1 MNERLQKVLARA
13 GFGSRRAL
21 EEQIRG
27 GRIAV
32 NGVVAELGVRIGP
45 EDKVSID
52 GRPVALTRA
61 WQEQGCRVII
71 YHKPE
76 GEVCSRADPEGRPT
90 VFRKLPKIQAGR
102 WVAVGRLDI
111 NTTGLL
117 LFTTDG
123 ALANELMHPSGE
135 MEREYAVRVLGEVE
149 PQILTRL
156 QRGVELEDGPARFE
170 QIREAG
176 GSGVNH
182 WYHVVIREGR
192 NREVRRLWESQDIRV
207 SRLIRVRFGP
217 LWLPRNLKPGDWREL
232 REGEIQALRA
242 ALVPQPQPT
251 VKPPRKIR
259 KPR

>member
-13 GFGSRRAL
+13 GFGSRRGL
-21 EEQIRG
+21 EEQIRA
-27 GRIAV
+27 GRIEV
-32 NGVVAELGVRIGP
+32 NGVVAELGARIGP
-45 EDKVSID
+45 GDKVSID
-52 GRPVALTRA
+52 GRQLSLTRA
-61 WQEQGCRVII
+61 WQEQGCRVIL

-76 GEVCSRADPEGRPT
+76 GEVCSRSDPEGRPT
-90 VFRKLPKIQAGR
+90 VFRNLPKIQAGR

-149 PQILTRL
+149 PQILSRL
-156 QRGVELEDGPARFE
+156 QRGVELEDGLARFD

-176 GSGVNH
+176 GSGANH
-182 WYHVVIREGR
+182 WYHVIIREGR

-217 LWLPRNLKPGDWREL
+217 LGLPRNLKPGEWREL
-232 REGEIQALRA
+232 GDTEIQALRSA
-242 ALVPQPQPT
+242 VSGQPPE
-251 VKPPRKIR
+251 KPPRRKR
-259 KPR
+259 KPAR